1 MKGTTTSRMR
11 SRGINTL
18 IGNGWL
24 REPPRPIARGWGDAR
39 GRSAMRKCMFLQVPT
54 ELRQLMPQVSPAAM
68 PLAGVG
74 APLPPRPAPDYSAP
88 VRRNPEKFV
97 RQMPATPQVP
107 ARLQPA
113 VHAELRAAGVPLQA
127 WWEDPIAIGSL
138 LIIVPPIGLAA
149 LWSSQRYSSDARW
162 ALTLMTALMMCLMTA
177 VTVAV
182 AVLRG

>member
-11 SRGINTL
+11 SRGIKTL

-24 REPPRPIARGWGDAR
+24 REPARPLARGWGDPR

-54 ELRQLMPQVSPAAM
+54 ELRHMMPQVSPAAM
-68 PLAGVG
+68 LPLP
-74 APLPPRPAPDYSAP
+74 APAPPPRPAPDLSAP

-97 RQMPATPQVP
+97 RQMQAVPQGP
-107 ARLQPA
+107 ARLQPTVA
-113 VHAELRAAGVPLQA
+113 SAQRGLAAVPLQA

-138 LIIVPPIGLAA
+138 LLLMPPIGLAA

-162 ALTLMTALMMCLMTA
+162 ALTIMTALMMCLMTA
-177 VTVAV
+177 IVLAV
-182 AVLRG
+182 AIVRA